1 MIIDSN
7 IQDIIE
13 IVRRKAMKYISDEP
27 DETIASRI
35 EEAVIEIPEKIA
47 TISNDSLVINSAQTS
62 LAKLYIALTVVL
74 NIVREVASQIPG
86 AQRVS
91 IGTLAVAQNPK
102 NTVGKEIEKH
112 TQKLKELKKRLL
124 GFGIVVKY

>member
-102 NTVGKEIEKH
+102 NTVDKEIEKH

>member
-102 NTVGKEIEKH
+102 NTVDKEIEKH

-124 GFGIVVKY
+124 GLGIVVKY

>member
-62 LAKLYIALTVVL
+62 LAKLYIALTVAL
-74 NIVREVASQIPG
+74 KIGRASCRE
-86 AQRVS
+86 RV
-91 IGTLAVAQNPK
+91 
-102 NTVGKEIEKH
+102 
-112 TQKLKELKKRLL
+112 
-124 GFGIVVKY
+124 